1 MRIKSL
7 ACPMSF
13 EGIDKNVVRS
23 SAIISAGII
32 ALYSVLY
39 VASALTASVFIL
51 MLVLAADYAVRVF
64 TSQLS
69 PIGWLGRQL
78 TRRLGMTPKQMDK
91 APKIFAVRVG
101 LIFAASSVGLFFVNP
116 AIAVGV
122 GLALMAFNLLE
133 GVLDIC
139 VGCYFY
145 TYVSLPIFGEK

>member
-1 MRIKSL
+1 MGIKSL

-13 EGIDKNVVRS
+13 ERIDKNVVRF
-23 SAIISAGII
+23 SAVITATVI

-39 VASALTASVFIL
+39 LASASTASVFIL
-51 MLVLAADYAVRVF
+51 MLVLVGDYAVRVF

-69 PIGWLGRQL
+69 PIGWLGRQF

-91 APKIFAVRVG
+91 APKIFAARVG
-101 LIFAASSVGLFFVNP
+101 FIFAACSVGLFFVNP
-116 AIAVGV
+116 AVAIGV
-122 GLALMAFNLLE
+122 GLALMAFNLLD

-145 TYVSLPIFGEK
+145 TYVSLPLFGQK

>member
-7 ACPMSF
+7 ACPMSI
-13 EGIDKNVVRS
+13 ERIDKNVVRS
-23 SAIISAGII
+23 SAIITAGII
-32 ALYSVLY
+32 ALYSVLSL
-39 VASALTASVFIL
+39 ASTASVLIL
-51 MLVLAADYAVRVF
+51 MLALAGDYAVRVF

-78 TRRLGMTPKQMDK
+78 TRRLGMTPKPMDK

-101 LIFAASSVGLFFVNP
+101 FIFAGSSVGLFFVDP
-116 AIAVGV
+116 TIAIGV
-122 GLALMAFNLLE
+122 GLTLMLFNLLD

-145 TYVSLPIFGEK
+145 TYVSLPLFGNK